1 MIITLD
7 KQNFLEQVRQHSRW
21 KQFSYEAW
29 EQIFEWEEERAGGL
43 SSCPGTNEYDPVA
56 FCCDYAE
63 YSSFDQLKD
72 DYSDIESKEDLE
84 GQTWVSYLP
93 EGRILMRQF

>member
-1 MIITLD
+1 MIITLN

-29 EQIFEWEEERAGGL
+29 EQIFEWEEERDDNNN
-43 SSCPGTNEYDPVA
+43 NEYDPVG

-72 DYSDIESKEDLE
+72 DYGDIESKDDLE
-84 GQTWVSYLP
+84 QQTWVGYLP
-93 EGRILMRQF
+93 EGRILIRQF

>member
-1 MIITLD
+1 MIITLS

-29 EQIFEWEEERAGGL
+29 EQIFEWEEERNDNNN
-43 SSCPGTNEYDPVA
+43 NEYDPVA

-63 YSSFDQLKD
+63 YDSFDQLKD